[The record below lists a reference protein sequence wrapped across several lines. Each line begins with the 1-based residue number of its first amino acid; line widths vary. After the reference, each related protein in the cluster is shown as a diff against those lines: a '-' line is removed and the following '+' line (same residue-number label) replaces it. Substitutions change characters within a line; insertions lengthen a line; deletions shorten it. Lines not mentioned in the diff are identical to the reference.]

1 MTLINRER
9 KGNFMRSNE
18 HIVNIF

>member
-9 KGNFMRSNE
+9 KGNFMRSNA
-18 HIVNIF
+18 HVVNIF